1 MKKHLKMNYLL
12 ERMKSVGVNGKRD
25 ASRNRESG
33 HEFRE
38 VMPRRR

>member
-1 MKKHLKMNYLL
+1 MNHLL
-12 ERMKSVGVNGKRD
+12 ERMKSVGVNGNRD
-25 ASRNRESG
+25 ASRNVESG